1 MEKMDDYPNTK
12 KPKFDKKRQRP
23 NWFLAFQFDNPD
35 ILQKVKN
42 MQNDVIEVEPKLTNA
57 CVPVEKSHMTLFV
70 LDTENIEKVIE
81 IVSNVI
87 ANHDFIDER

>member
-1 MEKMDDYPNTK
+1 MDDYPNTK
-12 KPKFDKKRQRP
+12 KPKLDKKRQRP

-70 LDTENIEKVIE
+70 LDTDNIEKVIE
-81 IVSNVI
+81 IVSSVI
-87 ANHDFIDER
+87 DNHEFNDERYVI